1 VPAVEGEGAGGD
13 VHYVT
18 VEQDPDQ
25 SSEVC
30 VCLLVL
36 TKASPGLF
44 VKPCVSLKLPILL
57 LVIVCAFTFRS

>member
-1 VPAVEGEGAGGD
+1 VPAEEDEGVGGD

-18 VEQDPDQ
+18 VGKTRTK
-25 SSEVC
+25 VLKF

-36 TKASPGLF
+36 TKTSPGLSINS
-44 VKPCVSLKLPILL
+44 CVSLKLLKLL